1 MKTVTFW
8 LVAVPIYWVAWPAV
22 TYFFQVSFSVLQ
34 CPENISNTENRWVA
48 ILYYIYQERFHS
60 RYCLLCFPVYPRCCS
75 GLPDSGFWISW
86 FSIRPF
92 VASSNHS
99 CTCWFPGF
107 HFRILDS
114 RFQLFHMPNV
124 KHLGVDTSV
133 NYIAPVEN
141 SVKVLEMQRKT
152 GFWLLSFHK
161 TTCCCLAPM

>member
-1 MKTVTFW
+1 MSNSQGELNLVYLFQTRTSNGITTVLSWSWSYILRDNYVT
-8 LVAVPIYWVAWPAV
+8 AYTWPEMTITKRAPYIIIHLARNAQGGGEV
-22 TYFFQVSFSVLQ
+22 CWCQSCFQSL
-34 CPENISNTENRWVA
+34 
-48 ILYYIYQERFHS
+48 
-60 RYCLLCFPVYPRCCS
+60 
-75 GLPDSGFWISW
+75 D
-86 FSIRPF
+86 
-92 VASSNHS
+92 HS
-99 CTCWFPGF
+99 CACWFPGF